1 MRISDWSSDVCSS
14 DLHDAPARGNQVRDC
29 RAAQIDAEIPTAEC
43 GAAPQPQPLAIPRLL
58 VDDDDALPARHRGE
72 QRRREA
78 ADSHGDADA
87 RMLLGE
93 PHAQDRRYPRV
104 ADSGRGYAGPARKR
118 AVWRKTV
125 AVRVATVG

>member
-29 RAAQIDAEIPTAEC
+29 RAAQIDDEIPTAEC
-43 GAAPQPQPLAIPRLL
+43 GAAPQPQPMAIPRLF
-58 VDDDDALPARHRGE
+58 VDDDDALQARHRGE

-87 RMLLGE
+87 RMLPAEKIGK
-93 PHAQDRRYPRV
+93 PR
-104 ADSGRGYAGPARKR
+104 GKRK
-118 AVWRKTV
+118 VWR
-125 AVRVATVG
+125 